1 MLMDG
6 FALEQRNKFSVG
18 ETVEIMKPDGRN
30 VLTKVEGIWDLD
42 GNAQESAPHAKQALR
57 VKLTQT
63 PDQMDILRRKDDSA
77 N

>member
-1 MLMDG
+1 
-6 FALEQRNKFSVG
+6 
-18 ETVEIMKPDGRN
+18 MKPDGRN

>member
-1 MLMDG
+1 MLRDG
-6 FALEQRNKFSVG
+6 LHWNSATKFSVG

>member
-1 MLMDG
+1 
-6 FALEQRNKFSVG
+6 
-18 ETVEIMKPDGRN
+18 MKPDGRN

-42 GNAQESAPHAKQALR
+42 GHAQESAPHAEQALR

-63 PDQMDILRRKDDSA
+63 PDQMDILRRKDYSA